1 VSIELRPA
9 RSLSIAERVALFN
22 AAYENYVIPSR
33 IDQGTL
39 QGMIDWF
46 DLDVDASRIALR
58 DGEPVGF
65 GNLGLRGDQAWIGGV
80 GVVTGARRQGI
91 GELLMQALHD
101 EAAARRVNQVW
112 LEVIEQND
120 AAYRLYEKLGYD
132 LVRWVEVWTLTTE
145 SSGPSL
151 EVPVEQ
157 AHARIREL
165 RTERE
170 PWQRSDATLAHYA
183 DARGIETDEGAA
195 ILRINRVTGAAQV
208 VQIGGEP
215 RELLQAARSY
225 GNVVILNLPAGD
237 PVGEAVR
244 ELGGAVTVRQ
254 REMVLD
260 LASRG

>member
-1 VSIELRPA
+1 VSVELRSA
-9 RSLSIAERVALFN
+9 RSLSLAERVVLFN
-22 AAYENYVIPSR
+22 AAYEDYVIPFR
-33 IDQGTL
+33 LDEGAL
-39 QGMIDWF
+39 EGMIDWF
-46 DLDVDASRIALR
+46 DLDVESSRVAVR

-65 GNLGLRGDQAWIGGV
+65 GNLGIRGDQAWIGGV
-80 GVVTGARRQGI
+80 GVVTSARRQGI
-91 GELLMQALHD
+91 GELLMEALHD
-101 EAAARRVNQVW
+101 EAAARGVTKVW

-132 LVRWVEVWTLTTE
+132 LVRWVEVWTLPTDLP
-145 SSGPSL
+145 GPAL

-165 RTERE
+165 RTARE

-195 ILRINRVTGAAQV
+195 IFRVAGAAQV
-208 VQIGGEP
+208 VQIAGEP
-215 RELLQAARSY
+215 RDVLRAVRSY

-237 PVGEAVR
+237 PVGDAVR

-260 LASRG
+260 LAGRG

>member
-9 RSLSIAERVALFN
+9 RSLSLAERVALFN
-22 AAYENYVIPSR
+22 AAYEDYVLPYR
-33 IDQGTL
+33 LDEAVL
-39 QGMIDWF
+39 EWMIDWF
-46 DLDVDASRIALR
+46 DLDVEASRVALR

-80 GVVTGARRQGI
+80 GVVTSARRQGM

-101 EAAARRVNQVW
+101 EAAARGVKQVW

-132 LVRWVEVWTLTTE
+132 LVRWVEVWTL
-145 SSGPSL
+145 SGEVPPGRAR

-170 PWQRSDATLAHYA
+170 PWQRSDATLAHHS
-183 DARGIETDEGAA
+183 DARGIQTDEGAA
-195 ILRINRVTGAAQV
+195 IFRVTATAQV
-208 VQIGGEP
+208 VQLAGEAK
-215 RELLQAARSY
+215 ELLQTVRSH
-225 GNVVILNLPAGD
+225 GHVVILNLPAGD
-237 PVGEAVR
+237 PVGDAMR
-244 ELGGAVTVRQ
+244 ELGGSVTVRQ

-260 LASRG
+260 LANQG